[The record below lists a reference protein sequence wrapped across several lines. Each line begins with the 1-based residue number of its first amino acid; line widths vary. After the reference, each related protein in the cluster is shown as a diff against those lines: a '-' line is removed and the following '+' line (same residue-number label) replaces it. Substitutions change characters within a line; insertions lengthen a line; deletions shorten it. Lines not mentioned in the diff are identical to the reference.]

1 MNIISLLWGYQRF
14 NFFFFLCSPFLQVAF
29 LFYFDLWLSYLNFCS
44 NFWSSWCWLYLSEWF
59 LKLKKKKSNW
69 NFCLPGWG
77 FTVGDKD
84 GLSSRKS
91 LNISFLFW
99 PVHIAPGKF
108 VLTLTWRVHAWP
120 SVSWGPNRARRQEC
134 PGLHNA
140 WLAISLF
147 LVWCSPVST
156 FPEFLNSE
164 EFCLTFPE
172 HKSLFFGWEE

>member
-14 NFFFFLCSPFLQVAF
+14 NFFF
-29 LFYFDLWLSYLNFCS
+29 LSVQSIPSSCFSLL
-44 NFWSSWCWLYLSEWF
+44 FWSLTFIFELLLQF
-59 LKLKKKKSNW
+59 LVIPVLLVLKWMVLKIKKKSNW

-120 SVSWGPNRARRQEC
+120 SVSWGPNRGRRQEC

-164 EFCLTFPE
+164 EFCFTFPE